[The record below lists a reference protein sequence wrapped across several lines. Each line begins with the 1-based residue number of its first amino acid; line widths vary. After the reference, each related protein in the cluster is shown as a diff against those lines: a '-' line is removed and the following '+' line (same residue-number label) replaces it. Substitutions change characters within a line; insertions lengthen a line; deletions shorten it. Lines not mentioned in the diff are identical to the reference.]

1 MTQTDTP
8 ELDAAG
14 SGSPPDRGERL
25 ALAAATDEAFHGGAG
40 HAHPTAGHYVV
51 VALILG
57 VLTGIEVWLSYA
69 DIGHTAQTLLLIG
82 LMILKFAL
90 VVMYFMHLRYDR
102 PIFRR
107 LFVTGLVLA
116 IAVFL
121 VVLLAE
127 HADLNHST
135 ESPDETEQPAGGE

>member
-8 ELDAAG
+8 EIETGAGATGAAPG
-14 SGSPPDRGERL
+14 DRL
-25 ALAAATDEAFHGGAG
+25 ALAAATDEAFHDGAG
-40 HAHPTAGHYVV
+40 HAHPTAGQYVV
-51 VALILG
+51 VALVLG
-57 VLTGIEVWLSYA
+57 VLTAIEVWLSYV
-69 DIGHTAQTLLLIG
+69 DIGHTAQTLLLVG

-107 LFVTGLVLA
+107 LFVTGLALA
-116 IAVFL
+116 VGVFL
-121 VVLLAE
+121 VVLLSE

-135 ESPDETEQPAGGE
+135 ESPDETEQPAGG